1 MDTATNLFS
10 LVKSPSDASSFG
22 KLTARIFHVPPFYL
36 FFCFDINVIKHK
48 HAHSTLQC
56 VLRMDYDYSKQWFGL
71 YWWVFIRGFLRSNCL
86 FWKQFSKASELAF
99 DLFSLQLWQVTMK
112 LRQQVRDHNCFT
124 FVRHVSEIKGLQRP
138 TVLKCA
144 N

>member
-10 LVKSPSDASSFG
+10 PVKSPPDASSFG

-71 YWWVFIRGFLRSNCL
+71 Y
-86 FWKQFSKASELAF
+86 
-99 DLFSLQLWQVTMK
+99 
-112 LRQQVRDHNCFT
+112 
-124 FVRHVSEIKGLQRP
+124 
-138 TVLKCA
+138 
-144 N
+144 